1 MPSIT
6 SGRPLPLLPVPGQNP
21 LRPMFRSL
29 GIAASGLSAQRQRM
43 ETIAQNIANADV
55 TRGLDGTP
63 YKRRSVVL
71 ETATSQNAEFN
82 TGNVAGGIGHA
93 AIAGLAGSSDGFAA
107 NDSAR
112 SIEVP
117 VLPNGGPAGASSSA
131 LSGASGPFGGEYG
144 VRVAGFAEDQ
154 GEGRKL
160 YEPAHPDADA
170 SGYVTYPA
178 IDTAQE
184 MAALM
189 DAKRM
194 YEANASVFQTAKAI
208 LRASLDI

>member
-1 MPSIT
+1 MSSIT
-6 SGRPLPLLPVPGQNP
+6 PGRPLALLPVPGQNP

-43 ETIAQNIANADV
+43 ETIAQNLANADV
-55 TRGLDGTP
+55 TRGLDGTH

-71 ETATSQNAEFN
+71 ESATAQNAEFN
-82 TGNVAGGIGHA
+82 TGSAAGAIGQ
-93 AIAGLAGSSDGFAA
+93 AA
-107 NDSAR
+107 NAGRAASFNGSAASDSAR

-117 VLPNGGPAGASSSA
+117 VLPIGGAAIGVLPGAP
-131 LSGASGPFGGEYG
+131 GAYSGEYG

-154 GEGRKL
+154 GEGRKV
-160 YEPAHPDADA
+160 YEPGHPDADK

-184 MAALM
+184 MVALM